1 MVRINKISK
10 SLKYVGKQLFINNVD
25 CESIIKIHKTPIY
38 CYSSSEIIENYNNF
52 HKSLK
57 KLNPLICYAVKANFN
72 KEIIKMLGKIG
83 SGADVVSKGELKLA
97 LDAGINPSKIVFS
110 GVGKTKEEII
120 YALRK
125 KIFQINVES
134 EEELDEINDLAI
146 NKKTLVNISIRV
158 NPDVDANTHK
168 KISTGRSDDK
178 FGIPISKV
186 VEIFK
191 RKNNYNNLK
200 INGIAIHIGSQ
211 ITKIDPF
218 KNAFEK
224 IKKLIIR
231 LEKNNINIKNLDLG
245 GGIGINYFENQVI
258 SLKKYSSIIKKEFG
272 RMNIK
277 LIFEPGRSIVG
288 SAGFIISKVIRI
300 KKGLGKNFLIL
311 DVGMNDL
318 MRPSLYESYHHIIPM
333 KKLNSKRSNYDIVG
347 PVCESSDIFGYNRN
361 LNEVKSGDYLVLCSA
376 GAYGSCM
383 SSNYNCRPLIKEII
397 VNDTDFFKS

>member
-1 MVRINKISK
+1 MVSINKISK

-25 CESIIKIHKTPIY
+25 CENIINTYNTPIY
-38 CYSSSEIIENYNNF
+38 CYSSKEIKENYNNF
-52 HKSLK
+52 QKYLK

-72 KEIIKMLGKIG
+72 KEIIKMLGKLG

-97 LDAGINPSKIVFS
+97 LDSGISPNKIVFS

-120 YALRK
+120 YALKK

-134 EEELDEINDLAI
+134 EEELEEINDLAT
-146 NKKTLVNISIRV
+146 NKKTLINISLRV

-186 VEIFK
+186 LDIFK
-191 RKNNYNNLK
+191 KQKKYNN
-200 INGIAIHIGSQ
+200 IRMNGIAIHIGSQ

-224 IKKLIIR
+224 IKELISR

-258 SLKKYSSIIKKEFG
+258 SFQKYSSIIKKEFG
-272 RMNIK
+272 RMNLK
-277 LIFEPGRSIVG
+277 LSFEPGRSIVG
-288 SAGFIISKVIRI
+288 SAGFIISKVIRV

-318 MRPSLYESYHHIIPM
+318 MRPSLYEAYHHIIPM
-333 KKLNSKRSNYDIVG
+333 KKLNNKKNNYDIVG
-347 PVCESSDIFGYNRN
+347 PVCESSDVFGSNRN

-397 VNDTDFFKS
+397 VNESDFFKS